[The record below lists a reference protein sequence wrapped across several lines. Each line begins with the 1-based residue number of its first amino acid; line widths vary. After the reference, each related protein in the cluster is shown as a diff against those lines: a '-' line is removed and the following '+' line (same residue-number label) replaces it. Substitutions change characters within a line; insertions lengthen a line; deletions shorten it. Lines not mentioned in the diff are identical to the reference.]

1 MPPSTVDQ
9 RGFALMRAGVAQ
21 LVSRDAQQ
29 NLVVFAAAFDSRR
42 QGARED

>member
-9 RGFALMRAGVAQ
+9 RDFALMRAGVEQ
-21 LVSRDAQQ
+21 LVSRGAQQ
-29 NLVVFAAAFDSRR
+29 NLVVFVAAFDFRR